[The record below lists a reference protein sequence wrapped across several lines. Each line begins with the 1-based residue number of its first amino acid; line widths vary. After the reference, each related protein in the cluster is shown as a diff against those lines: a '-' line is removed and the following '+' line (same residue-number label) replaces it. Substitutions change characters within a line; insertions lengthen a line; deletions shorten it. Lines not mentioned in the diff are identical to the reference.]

1 MFSYSLLVQLLIPYL
16 VVASRLN
23 SKTEVSG
30 DRIFKL
36 VKALPMNSVMS
47 SIMFN
52 TKMLGELSLSRENNT
67 AGFGEFIVVDENDPI
82 NGPADVNWIMMHAII
97 SWVVLILFVEWRLP
111 FSFCGKIKTVSQED
125 NDEYFGELQLE

>member
-1 MFSYSLLVQLLIPYL
+1 
-16 VVASRLN
+16 
-23 SKTEVSG
+23 
-30 DRIFKL
+30 
-36 VKALPMNSVMS
+36 
-47 SIMFN
+47 
-52 TKMLGELSLSRENNT
+52 MLGELSLYRENNT